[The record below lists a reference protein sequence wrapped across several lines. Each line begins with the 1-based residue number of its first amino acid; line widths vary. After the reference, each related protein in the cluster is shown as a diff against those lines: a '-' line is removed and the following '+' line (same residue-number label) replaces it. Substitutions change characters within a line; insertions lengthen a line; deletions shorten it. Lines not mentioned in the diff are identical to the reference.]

1 MNWTQLRGMLWLR
14 WRLTRNQW
22 RRHGQLNAAIT
33 LILLICALVLA
44 AIGGVVGIAVGRLAL
59 SGASPGVSMLV
70 WDGLVVLFLAFWTVG
85 IVTELQ
91 RSEILDMSRL
101 LFLPISLRDVFL
113 LNYVSSHFS
122 LSLASILPVMLGL
135 TVGLVLGSGVAMIL
149 LLPLIFAFFFMITA
163 WTYCLRGW
171 LASLMVN
178 KRRRRAIIMGVTMSL
193 VLLSQLPNLL
203 VNLASIR
210 HTPCAD
216 SAHGVCGIPI
226 RDRMPRLGQAP
237 AAVQQPQHEPGKRSN
252 PEQTIDSVNLYVPL
266 LWLPYG
272 AKALAQNRVWPA
284 VCGAFGMFA
293 IGAWGLAQGYRSTL
307 RFYVGG
313 KVKKLAPRP
322 PAARTVSSG
331 KRILVERIIPAVPEE
346 AGALALASL
355 RSMMRAPEVKMS
367 LATNVMVFVL
377 LGAGMFLRKGV
388 HVPASV
394 QPFVVTGAV
403 SVALLGLA
411 QLMFNHFGFDRGGF
425 RAIVLLPSPRRYILM
440 GKNLALLPV
449 AAAVFAIYL
458 GLAALLAHLGVWDI
472 LAGGVEFI
480 AAFLAMSVLGNLAAV
495 LAPYR
500 IAAGSLKP
508 TKTDMTTTLLLFVT
522 HLMFPLAM
530 APIFLPAG
538 LGLLCGQL
546 NWLPAGA
553 VTLLGVSCWPPF
565 PLCSTGKR
573 WSRSADCCSSG
584 SRKSCK
590 W

>member
-1 MNWTQLRGMLWLR
+1 MLWLR

-33 LILLICALVLA
+33 LILLVCALVLA
-44 AIGGVVGIAVGRLAL
+44 AIGGIVGIVVGRLAL

-91 RSEILDMSRL
+91 RSEMLDISHL
-101 LFLPISLRDVFL
+101 LFLPVSLRDVFL

-149 LLPLIFAFFFMITA
+149 LVPLIFAFFFMITA

-193 VLLSQLPNLL
+193 VLLSQLPNL
-203 VNLASIR
+203 VMNLA
-210 HTPCAD
+210 
-216 SAHGVCGIPI
+216 I
-226 RDRMPRLGQAP
+226 RDRMPRPGHTP
-237 AAVQQPQHEPGKRSN
+237 AAVQQTQHDPAKRFN

-272 AKALAQNRVWPA
+272 AKALAQHHIWPA
-284 VCGAFGMFA
+284 VWGAFGMFA

-313 KVKKLAPRP
+313 KVRKLAPP
-322 PAARTVSSG
+322 PPVARTIRRG
-331 KRILVERIIPAVPEE
+331 KRILVERVIPAVPEE

-355 RSMMRAPEVKMS
+355 RSMTRAPEVKMS

-377 LGAGMFLRKGV
+377 LGAGMFLRKDL
-388 HVPASV
+388 HVPAAA

-403 SVALLGLA
+403 TVALLGLA

-440 GKNLALLPV
+440 GKNIALLPV
-449 AAAVFAIYL
+449 AAVVFAIYL
-458 GLAALLAHLGVWDI
+458 GLATLLAHLGIWDI

-522 HLMFPLAM
+522 HLLFPLAM

-553 VTLLGVSCWPPF
+553 VTLFGALVLVALSALFYWQTLEPLGRLLQQREQKILQVV
-565 PLCSTGKR
+565 TR
-573 WSRSADCCSSG
+573 EVE
-584 SRKSCK
+584 
-590 W
+590 